1 MCGRYT
7 LTKALSDI
15 AERFLFNP
23 AGVEYGPRYNI
34 APSQQAPVVRAAG
47 DGTRELSL
55 LQWGLVPQWADDK
68 SIGNRLINAR
78 GETVAEKPSFRR
90 AFKSQRCLVLADG
103 FYEWVK
109 HDSGKQ
115 PVFIHLPERAPFAFA
130 GLWERWDKGGDG
142 TPLET
147 YTIIT
152 TSPTEEIKQLHHRMP
167 VILREEVEDLWL
179 TPASRREELEQLLRP
194 YPGTPLEHFAVG
206 KEVNSPANDHP
217 QLLARQ
223 ESLL

>member
-7 LTKALSDI
+7 LTKSLPEI
-15 AERFLFNP
+15 AERFLVNP

-34 APSQQAPVVRAAG
+34 APSQHAPVLRAG
-47 DGTRELSL
+47 EDGARKLSL
-55 LQWGLVPQWADDK
+55 LRWGLIPHWADDK

-103 FYEWVK
+103 FYEWIK
-109 HDSGKQ
+109 RDGGKQ
-115 PVFIHLPERAPFAFA
+115 PVFIHLPERAPFSFA
-130 GLWERWDKGGDG
+130 GLWERWDKVEDG
-142 TPLET
+142 SPLET

-152 TSPTEEIKQLHHRMP
+152 TTPNEEIRQIHHRMP
-167 VILREEVEDLWL
+167 VILQADDESHWL
-179 TPASRREELEQLLRP
+179 DPETSREELKQILMP
-194 YPGTPLEHFAVG
+194 YPGTLEHFAVG
-206 KEVNSPANDHP
+206 KAVNSPANDNL
-217 QLLARQ
+217 QLLAHQ